1 MSRTANIPRFAPMRK
16 ADSLRVKTRF
26 VSEVLRE
33 SALWI
38 RDAQQKVAAEWN
50 LFESGKLK
58 GWLQGHFNVMDN
70 DSDGKLVMRYLTY
83 ARFLDMPD
91 SRRRN
96 REVKREGYHLYNRT
110 VFGILYRRSLPYLK
124 YGLTDDIRKT
134 TGQALAN
141 AVGSREYAALISKQL
156 RQGYV

>member
-1 MSRTANIPRFAPMRK
+1 MNRAASIPRFAPLRTANM
-16 ADSLRVKTRF
+16 ARVKTRF

-33 SALWI
+33 TALWI
-38 RDAQQKVAAEWN
+38 RDAQQAIAQEWN

-58 GWLQGHFNVMDN
+58 GWLQGHFNVLEG

-91 SRRRN
+91 SRRKN
-96 REVKREGYHLYNRT
+96 RALKREGYHLYNRT

-124 YGLTDDIRKT
+124 YGFTDDIRKA
-134 TGQALAN
+134 TGEAIAN
-141 AVGSREYAALISKQL
+141 AVGNREFAALISKQL